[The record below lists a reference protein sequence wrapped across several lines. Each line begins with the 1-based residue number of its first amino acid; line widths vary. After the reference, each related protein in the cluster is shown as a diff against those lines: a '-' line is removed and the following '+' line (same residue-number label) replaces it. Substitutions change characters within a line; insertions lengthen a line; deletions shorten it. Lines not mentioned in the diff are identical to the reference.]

1 MIDREG
7 KALLT
12 DLIKQVKAVENDLDQ
27 QVAES
32 DKVLKPLRTE
42 HGKACATFAV
52 PSQAPRWGTWLEER
66 VAELPPERAETV
78 RNAEAVAGRLLAEYE
93 EARKLGRTAATWGAW
108 MKERVTQVA
117 VAWVLGTVFVRFCED
132 NRLVP
137 EPYIT
142 GPDAERRD
150 LAEARFAQYVE
161 DEAIENPTYRGW
173 LERAF
178 AELGEGQAGRLL
190 FDRERNPLYQIP
202 ISHDGARALVEFWRE
217 RAAGDAG
224 AAGAADPTGVE
235 GALPPLVHDFTDPL
249 NEDGTEGWDTRFL
262 GDLYQDL
269 SEAARKTYAL
279 LQTPEFVEEFILDRT
294 MSPVVRE
301 MGGRFGELKMIDP
314 TCGSGHFVL
323 GAFRRMVK
331 LWAERQPGRD
341 VHERVRDALNSVHGV
356 DINPFA
362 VAIARFRLLLA
373 AMAAAN
379 VRTLAEAGR
388 YDWPV
393 HLAVGDSLIE
403 DRQQEI
409 DLFNPDTGKRLV
421 DFSYAT
427 EDLDDYPG
435 ILERG
440 RYDVVVG
447 NPPYITVKDKKLNTL
462 YRKLYQSCAG
472 SYALSVPFAE
482 RFFQLARTG
491 NPDGRNYGMVGQITA
506 NSFMK
511 REFGTK
517 LIEEYFAHKV
527 ELSEVIDT
535 SGAYIPGHG
544 TPTVILV
551 GRRRS
556 GSARDPNVRTIR
568 SVRGEPSAPAE
579 AASGL
584 VWTSITKN
592 IDNPGSINQWVSVD
606 DLDRHRIFGKQ
617 PWILA
622 SGGLEMVEKLASTQK
637 EPLSAVVSEIGAGAV
652 TREDDAY
659 MVGPGALQRH
669 GVPSEQWRQL
679 VEGTEVRDF
688 QIQNPI
694 QSIWPYST
702 ENLGA
707 EASVAT
713 QRFLWPYKSQ
723 LRGRI
728 AFGKTQI
735 ERGLTWFEYSMF
747 FRDRYKG
754 PLSISFP
761 FVSTHNHFTLNRKE
775 RVFIRTAPVVKL
787 KEEASEEEY
796 LQLLGLLSSSTSCF
810 WLKMVSHDK
819 GSQGVNEGFK
829 SQDWERFFEFTG
841 TKLRQFPLP
850 SAQPIELGSRLDTYA
865 QLLDSVSPSSIMA
878 EVAPT
883 AGSLRAASADW
894 QSNRAQMI
902 ALQEELDW
910 QVYSLYKLHSED
922 LRAPE
927 SEVPELA
934 LGERAFEI
942 VLARRVAKGEAS
954 GEWFKRHNS
963 IPITEMPDHWSD
975 AYKAVVQKRID
986 VIETSRAIG
995 MIERPEYK
1003 RRWATEGWDVL
1014 QERALKSWL
1023 LDRIENRDLWFQDGQ
1038 PTVLTRTQLTS
1049 ALSLDE
1055 DFVSVAELYAPRKEL
1070 ATVVAD
1076 LLSEEHVPFLAALRY
1091 KPSGLKKR
1099 AEWEHVWDLQRLED
1113 AAPDE
1118 PAKRKIRDSIPVPS
1132 KYTSADFLKPS
1143 YWRARGKL
1151 DVPKERFISYATGPI
1166 SGTPELFGWMGWDH
1180 REQAQALTTYFTNER
1195 DLSTEEMTPLLAG
1208 VLELQPW
1215 LDQWHNEFD
1224 PLYGSSPAAFFA
1236 GYRATQQGD
1245 RGLTDEDLRTW
1256 RPAPATR
1263 GRRAAGR

>member
-27 QVAES
+27 QVTEG

-42 HGKACATFAV
+42 HGKVCAAFAV
-52 PSQAPRWGTWLEER
+52 PAQAPRWGTWLEEH

-108 MKERVTQVA
+108 LKERVTQVA

-217 RAAGDAG
+217 RASGDAG
-224 AAGAADPTGVE
+224 AADVTDTE

-323 GAFRRMVK
+323 GAFREMLK
-331 LWAERQPGRD
+331 LWAKRDPGRD
-341 VHERVRDALNSVHGV
+341 VHERVKKSLNAVHGV

-427 EDLDDYPG
+427 EDLDDYPR

-447 NPPYITVKDKKLNTL
+447 NPPYITVKDRKLNTL
-462 YRKLYQSCAG
+462 YRKLYASCAG
-472 SYALSVPFAE
+472 KYALSVPFAE
-482 RFFQLARTG
+482 RFFQLAKTG
-491 NPDGRNYGMVGQITA
+491 TPDGCNYGMVGQITA

-511 REFGTK
+511 REFGTR
-517 LIEEYFAHKV
+517 LIEEYFAHKI
-527 ELSEVIDT
+527 ELTEVIDS
-535 SGAYIPGHG
+535 SGAHIPEHG

-551 GRRRS
+551 GRRRA
-556 GSARDPNVRTIR
+556 GNARQNTIR
-568 SVRGEPSAPAE
+568 TVRSIQGEPGVPDDPS
-579 AASGL
+579 SGF
-584 VWTSITKN
+584 VWRSIVTQ
-592 IDNPGSINQWVSVD
+592 IDNPTPGNKWVSVE
-606 DLDRHRIFGKQ
+606 DLERKRYFDKQ
-617 PWILA
+617 PWILTA
-622 SGGLEMVEKLASTQK
+622 DGLEMVEKIQEESTHILK
-637 EPLSAVVSEIGAGAV
+637 SKTERIGPYGIIGA
-652 TREDDAY
+652 DDA
-659 MVGPGALQRH
+659 MIA
-669 GVPSEQWRQL
+669 SEQSFMRL
-679 VEGTEVRDF
+679 KAESEYTKRIVTGTEVRDYF
-688 QIQNPI
+688 FDLGNFAIHPYEANRHLSELALIPNIAKRLWQSRVELGNRSTFSGGTYFGDNRPWWEWHQIPKDKEAHDW
-694 QSIWPYST
+694 SI
-702 ENLGA
+702 LFA
-707 EASVAT
+707 FVAT
-713 QRFLWPYKSQ
+713 HSNF
-723 LRGRI
+723 
-728 AFGKTQI
+728 A
-735 ERGLTWFEYSMF
+735 
-747 FRDRYKG
+747 
-754 PLSISFP
+754 
-761 FVSTHNHFTLNRKE
+761 LNRGDK
-775 RVFIRTAPVVKL
+775 VSGRTAPAVKL
-787 KEEASEEEY
+787 SNTASEADH
-796 LQLLGLLSSSTSCF
+796 LNVLGLLNSSTACF
-810 WLKMVSHDK
+810 WLKMVSHSK
-819 GSQGVNEGFK
+819 GTEGHQSGIK
-829 SQDWERFFEFTG
+829 TELWEQFYEFTG
-841 TKLRQFPLP
+841 TKLQQFPIP
-850 SAQPIELGSRLDTYA
+850 AAFPSRLA
-865 QLLDSVSPSSIMA
+865 ANLDSLAQAFTSACPAIA
-878 EVAPT
+878 ITDEIPT
-883 AGSLRAASADW
+883 SQTLSE
-894 QSNRAQMI
+894 AQDKWGQAHSKMI

-910 QVYSLYKLHSED
+910 QVYALYKLHSED

-927 SEVPELA
+927 SEVPELS

-942 VLARRVAKGEAS
+942 VLARRVEKDEAS

-963 IPITEMPDHWSD
+963 TPITEMPDHWSD

-1038 PTVLTRTQLTS
+1038 PTLLTRAQLTS

-1070 ATVVAD
+1070 ATVVTD

-1180 REQAQALTTYFTNER
+1180 REQAQALTTYFTNEY

-1263 GRRAAGR
+1263 GRRPASR